1 MALSPLSN
9 PPSIQRVLIVGAGWV
24 GRQIAARMAQHGVN
38 VWLFDRNRAVCEQA
52 LQWMRSSVGQ
62 PIESSS
68 SAVVADWIVSV
79 EIAEQIFVPNL
90 DLVIESVPEQIS
102 LKKRVLNEISEHYPP
117 PVIITSNS
125 SYFTPKMLSRFVAAP
140 ERFAH
145 FHFHVP
151 VQQESVADIVGC
163 DATETQVID
172 QLCELSQRIGQP
184 PLRLRREHPG
194 YVFNW
199 LLQSLLRASL
209 ELVAKDVTDPAEIDR
224 SWKAVTNM
232 PLGPFGI
239 MDRIGLDVIE
249 QVLSNA
255 RWAET
260 DNISLDRLIAVLQG
274 PLRQGN
280 LGVKTGQGFYDY
292 SGNSDAGNSDAGS
305 SDAGSSDAGE

>member
-1 MALSPLSN
+1 MALSPLSKSSN
-9 PPSIQRVLIVGAGWV
+9 IQTVLIVGAGWV
-24 GRQIAARMAQHGVN
+24 GRQIAARMAQHGVD
-38 VWLFDRNRAVCEQA
+38 VWLFDRNRKVCEQA
-52 LQWMRSSVGQ
+52 LEWMQSIVSV

-68 SAVVADWIVSV
+68 PAVIKNWLTKVRV
-79 EIAEQIFVPNL
+79 AEQIFLPDM

-102 LKKRVLNEISEHYPP
+102 LKKRVLSEISSQYPGP
-117 PVIITSNS
+117 TIIASNS
-125 SYFTPKMLSRFVAAP
+125 SYFTPTMLSRFVVAP

-151 VQQESVADIVGC
+151 VQHESVADIVGC
-163 DATETQVID
+163 KTTEVDVIER
-172 QLCELSQRIGQP
+172 LCELSQRIGQA
-184 PLRLRREHPG
+184 PLRLRHENPG

-232 PLGPFGI
+232 PLGPFGM

-255 RWAET
+255 RWAEA
-260 DNISLDRLIAVLQG
+260 DNVSLDRLIEVLQG

-280 LGVKTGQGFYDY
+280 LGVKTGKGFYDY
-292 SGNSDAGNSDAGS
+292 QEAPRDKS
-305 SDAGSSDAGE
+305 

>member
-1 MALSPLSN
+1 
-9 PPSIQRVLIVGAGWV
+9 VLIVGAGWV

-38 VWLFDRNRAVCEQA
+38 VWLFDRKPAVCEHA
-52 LQWMRSSVGQ
+52 LEWLRSIVDQ
-62 PIESSS
+62 HIESSS
-68 SAVVADWIVSV
+68 TAVITDWISKVQ
-79 EIAEQIFVPNL
+79 IAEQLCVPDI

-102 LKKRVLNEISEHYPP
+102 LKKRVLGEISQCYPP
-117 PVIITSNS
+117 PAIITSNS

-163 DATETQVID
+163 ESTETLVID
-172 QLCELSQRIGQP
+172 RLCELSLRIGQP
-184 PLRLRREHPG
+184 PLRLRHENPG

-209 ELVAKDVTDPAEIDR
+209 ELVAKDITDPAEIDR

-274 PLRQGN
+274 PLHQGN
-280 LGVKTGQGFYDY
+280 LGVKTGKGFYDY
-292 SGNSDAGNSDAGS
+292 PGNSHEN
-305 SDAGSSDAGE
+305 E